1 MLLPVHDALRDAY
14 WGAALVPSAG
24 PRQQQRS
31 FTTAR
36 LSADSVHISS
46 LPEGVLQPQ
55 VRVRGGTGGRG
66 GVWGVGGGRGES
78 RVKHNQPVGASQGQC
93 GSEQGAAGARV
104 RPSFLNV
111 RNRSLGP
118 ML

>member
-55 VRVRGGTGGRG
+55 VRGGGE
-66 GVWGVGGGRGES
+66 WEVGGGRGES
-78 RVKHNQPVGASQGQC
+78 RVKHKQPVGASQGQC